1 MSQPL
6 RLLDAVRAEIRVRR
20 YSYRTEK
27 AYVDWIHRFVVFHGK
42 RHPREMGG
50 PEVAKFLSH
59 LASDRNVAAAT
70 QNQAL
75 AALLFLY
82 KRVLNVKL
90 PWIADVVRASRPKRL
105 PTVLTQRDAQRV
117 LANLQGVYWLIGA
130 LFYGSG
136 LRLTEALRLRVKD
149 LELSSC
155 RVVVRDGKG
164 NKDRV
169 TILSAS
175 LVPHLRTHLEK
186 VRELHD
192 QATEQGFGGVNL
204 PYALERKYPHAY
216 LQWGWQYVFPATRPS
231 TDPRT
236 GNRRRHHLFEDSVQR
251 HVRNA
256 ARAAGIHKPVSPHT
270 FRHSFATHL
279 LENGYDIRTVQELM
293 GHKDV
298 STTQIYTHVMAK
310 GKNSVKSP
318 FDVGAS
324 HREGGLED

>member
-1 MSQPL
+1 MTQPL

-20 YSYRTEK
+20 YSYRTEQ
-27 AYVDWIHRFVVFHGK
+27 AYVDWIHRFVLFHGK

-105 PTVLTQRDAQRV
+105 PTVLSQKDAQRV

-149 LELSSC
+149 LELSNC
-155 RVVVRDGKG
+155 RVIVRDGKG

-169 TILSAS
+169 TILPAS
-175 LVPHLRTHLEK
+175 LVPNLRAHLER

-192 QATEQGFGGVNL
+192 QAIEQGFGGVIL
-204 PYALERKYPHAY
+204 PYALERKYPHAH
-216 LQWGWQYVFPATRPS
+216 LQWGWQYVFPASRPS
-231 TDPRT
+231 ADPRT
-236 GNRRRHHLFEDSVQR
+236 GTRRRHHVFEDTVQR
-251 HVRNA
+251 HVRHA
-256 ARAAGIHKPVSPHT
+256 ARAAGINKPVSPHT

-318 FDVGAS
+318 FDMGAS
-324 HREGGLED
+324 HREGGPED